1 MQIQADLT
9 RCAEEILLA
18 REHYFPA
25 TISNIYDL
33 ARMDTEF
40 PLIRAARETPSESLR
55 DHNDDVLERSYSD
68 RRFKIAITA
77 TVSPYPLDVCVS
89 HRIRSTHD

>member
-1 MQIQADLT
+1 M
-9 RCAEEILLA
+9 
-18 REHYFPA
+18 
-25 TISNIYDL
+25 YDPE
-33 ARMDTEF
+33 RMDKEF
-40 PLIRAARETPSESLR
+40 PHSAGRAKLYIRAAHESPSESLR
-55 DHNDDVLERSYSD
+55 DRNDEVLERSYSD